1 LLEYA
6 ARKTFMELIHR
17 VLVVDDYEPWRRHVR
32 SVLQSTIKWRIV
44 GEAADGPEAIH
55 KADTLKPDLILL
67 DVGLPTLSGIK
78 VAERILASNPAHRIL
93 FVSEHRSLA
102 EGALATGA
110 LGYIIKSDAAV
121 ELLPAMEAVSKGRR
135 YVGASA
141 VAPSETH
148 KEHVHQHK
156 AGFYVDEAA
165 MLSAWT
171 ESARTAL
178 AAGHTVIVVAIDSR
192 RGEMQDRLKTGG
204 IDLDGAIREKR
215 YVTLDPS
222 MVLSGF
228 MINDWPDELL
238 FQKAV
243 TPIVIDALK
252 ASTARYP
259 RALLCG
265 ECAPTLVR
273 EGKEDAAVRVEQLWD
288 KLAQA
293 YEVDTHCA
301 YLLDSPSRAHQES
314 VFRRINAIHTE
325 VFSTSS
331 SR

>member
-67 DVGLPTLSGIK
+67 DVGLP
-78 VAERILASNPAHRIL
+78 IL

-192 RGEMQDRLKTGG
+192 RGEMQDRLKT
-204 IDLDGAIREKR
+204 
-215 YVTLDPS
+215 
-222 MVLSGF
+222 
-228 MINDWPDELL
+228 
-238 FQKAV
+238 
-243 TPIVIDALK
+243 
-252 ASTARYP
+252 STARYP

>member
-1 LLEYA
+1 
-6 ARKTFMELIHR
+6 MELIHR
-17 VLVVDDYEPWRRHVR
+17 VLVVDDYEPWRSHVR
-32 SVLQSTIKWRIV
+32 GVLHSTIKWRIV
-44 GEAADGPEAIH
+44 GEAADGPEAIQ
-55 KADTLKPDLILL
+55 KADTLKPDLVLL

-141 VAPSETH
+141 VAPAEVRR
-148 KEHVHQHK
+148 EHVHEHK
-156 AGFYVDEAA
+156 AGFYAEEAA
-165 MLSAWT
+165 MLGAWT
-171 ESARTAL
+171 ESARIAL
-178 AAGHTVIVVAIDSR
+178 AAGHAVIVLAIDSR
-192 RGEMQDRLKTGG
+192 RGAMHDRLKTRG
-204 IDLDGAIREKR
+204 IDLDGAIRERR
-215 YVTLDPS
+215 YVALDPS
-222 MVLSGF
+222 TVLSSF
-228 MINDWPDELL
+228 MIDGWPDELL
-238 FQKAV
+238 FQKAI
-243 TPIVIDALK
+243 TPIVLDALK
-252 ASTARYP
+252 ASTSRYP
-259 RALLCG
+259 RALVCG

-301 YLLDSPSRAHQES
+301 YLVDSLARAHQES
-314 VFRRINAIHTE
+314 VFRRVNAIHTE
-325 VFSTSS
+325 VLLTSS
-331 SR
+331 TR

>member
-1 LLEYA
+1 
-6 ARKTFMELIHR
+6 
-17 VLVVDDYEPWRRHVR
+17 
-32 SVLQSTIKWRIV
+32 
-44 GEAADGPEAIH
+44 
-55 KADTLKPDLILL
+55 
-67 DVGLPTLSGIK
+67 
-78 VAERILASNPAHRIL
+78 
-93 FVSEHRSLA
+93 
-102 EGALATGA
+102 
-110 LGYIIKSDAAV
+110 
-121 ELLPAMEAVSKGRR
+121 
-135 YVGASA
+135 
-141 VAPSETH
+141 
-148 KEHVHQHK
+148 
-156 AGFYVDEAA
+156 
-165 MLSAWT
+165 
-171 ESARTAL
+171 
-178 AAGHTVIVVAIDSR
+178 
-192 RGEMQDRLKTGG
+192 
-204 IDLDGAIREKR
+204 
-215 YVTLDPS
+215 

-301 YLLDSPSRAHQES
+301 YLLDSPARAHQES